1 MMRAWLS
8 RQCLCWGMA
17 LCLLGISGCAALSPG
32 GRSGSLSDRDVET
45 FQRAM
50 ALLQAEDYHAG
61 IALLTGITDNTR
73 ASAIPFINLAMAY
86 SRIDELDKAEESLK
100 VALEI
105 EPRNPVAHNE
115 YGLLLRR
122 QGRFEEARQVYQ
134 NILQR
139 YPDFALAR
147 KNLGVLC
154 DIYLR
159 DYECALKAYQAYSA
173 VAPDDEEVRIWI
185 ADLEWRVEGT

>member
-1 MMRAWLS
+1 MIKANAVLVVI
-8 RQCLCWGMA
+8 
-17 LCLLGISGCAALSPG
+17 LLLVSGCASLSPG
-32 GRSGSLSDRDVET
+32 GRSGSLSERDIDT
-45 FQRAM
+45 FNRAM
-50 ALLQAEDYHAG
+50 ALLESEDYAG
-61 IALLTGITDNTR
+61 GIELLTRITENTR
-73 ASAIPFINLAMAY
+73 ASAVPFINLAMAY

-100 VALEI
+100 VALDI

-122 QGRFEEARQVYQ
+122 QGRFQEAREVYQ

-159 DYECALKAYQAYSA
+159 DYACALKAYQAYSA
-173 VAPDDEEVRIWI
+173 VAPEDEEVRIWI
-185 ADLEWRVEGT
+185 TDLEWRVEGT